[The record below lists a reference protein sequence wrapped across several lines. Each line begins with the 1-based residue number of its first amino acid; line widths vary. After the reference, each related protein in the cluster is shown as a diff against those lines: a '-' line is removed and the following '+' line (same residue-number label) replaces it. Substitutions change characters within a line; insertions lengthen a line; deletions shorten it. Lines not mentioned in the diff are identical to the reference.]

1 MRKGEHQVSSNDAQM
16 WTPLDVSEF
25 LRVPVATLY
34 RWRYFG
40 HGPVAYRTGRH
51 LRYLPSE
58 VRAWLREQAA

>member
-1 MRKGEHQVSSNDAQM
+1 MSSDDERM
-16 WTPLDVSEF
+16 WTPTDVSDF

-34 RWRYFG
+34 RWRYLG
-40 HGPVAYRTGRH
+40 HGPAAYRAGKH